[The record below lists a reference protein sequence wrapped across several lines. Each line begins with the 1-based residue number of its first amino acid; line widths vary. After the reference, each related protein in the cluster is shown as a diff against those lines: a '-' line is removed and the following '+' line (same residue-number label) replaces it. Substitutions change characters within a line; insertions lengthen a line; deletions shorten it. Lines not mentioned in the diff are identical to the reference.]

1 MPLTSSTFVHLP
13 GQSPSG
19 SSQPLASGSSGTKV
33 QPECGHAAPTQGMPP
48 PPPMQ
53 QSPMLETLSVEQS
66 VELLNMCG
74 QLPVK
79 ATPIC
84 PPGILPQRS
93 PGSGSLDPSH
103 ETSSCSES
111 GVSSP
116 PAIAHAPSIPPVEEN
131 AQQEPQWP

>member
-33 QPECGHAAPTQGMPP
+33 QPECGHAEPTQGRGIT
-48 PPPMQ
+48 PMQ

-66 VELLNMCG
+66 VELPNMCG

-84 PPGILPQRS
+84 PPGILSQRS